1 MEKRKFK
8 INILDI
14 VIFVVILCS
23 VAVLVFRDTVNEI
36 FAKPVITTVEIT
48 VFVNGEEECAAVSS
62 LLDNNVVF
70 VPDNKN
76 DFTLNAKV
84 VEFKAVSDIH
94 TEAKKGE
101 VKIQLSGY
109 KRLGRFYTEDG
120 TRIYTGTE
128 CAFVVGEEKINGN
141 LLNIGISG

>member
-36 FAKPVITTVEIT
+36 FTKPEITTLEISI
-48 VFVNGEEECAAVSS
+48 FVNGEEECAAVST
-62 LLDNNVVF
+62 LLDKNVVF

-76 DFTLNAKV
+76 DFTVNAKV
-84 VEFKAVSDIH
+84 VEFKAASDLH

-120 TRIYTGTE
+120 TRIYTDTE

-141 LLNIGISG
+141 LQNVGISG

>member
-84 VEFKAVSDIH
+84 VEFKAASDIH
-94 TEAKKGE
+94 TEAKKG
-101 VKIQLSGY
+101 
-109 KRLGRFYTEDG
+109 
-120 TRIYTGTE
+120 
-128 CAFVVGEEKINGN
+128 
-141 LLNIGISG
+141 